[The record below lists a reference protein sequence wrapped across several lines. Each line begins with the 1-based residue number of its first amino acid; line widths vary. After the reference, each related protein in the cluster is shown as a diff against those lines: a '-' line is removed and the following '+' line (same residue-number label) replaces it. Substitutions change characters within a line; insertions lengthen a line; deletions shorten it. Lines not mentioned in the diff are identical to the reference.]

1 MARNRTCDYNGG
13 MITLIV
19 TLAVV
24 GLIVGPILTYIPMPS
39 VFKTAI
45 IVVSVI
51 CLLCYL
57 LNAFGIVGHD
67 ISVPRIR

>member
-1 MARNRTCDYNGG
+1 

-24 GLIVGPILTYIPMPS
+24 GLLVWLITTYIPMPPA
-39 VFKTAI
+39 FKTTI

-51 CLLCYL
+51 CVVLYVLQ
-57 LNAFGIVGHD
+57 AFGVMGHAHD
-67 ISVPRIR
+67 ISVPQIK